1 MLLILT
7 AALLATQV
15 QTSATVGR
23 DSTGRREVGVRI
35 QVGRAPG
42 DEPVRRVAVTAE
54 HLATAFKTP
63 AARTLLTRARAARFS
78 QDTALRSY
86 DAKAR
91 QRISVGMSVR
101 ARGRERLVMRDEAVA
116 RIQWDHKA
124 GAVVDMLGK
133 RTTVPAADDMKPV
146 DEGIR
151 NDPSLPI
158 PYFPGRETLWIGGS
172 VARVEVNEENFVH
185 PIAEGSEAYYKY
197 SMGDSVEFTLPDNRT
212 IMLRELRAEAREPR
226 WNLIVGSFWFDQASA
241 QLVRAVYRP
250 SIELD
255 IWQLVTEEA
264 KRDSSN
270 NDDDVPGWVKGLV
283 SPLRAVM
290 QVFTIEYSLFEG
302 RFWLPVS
309 MGAEGKLQ
317 VTFLHVPAMFEERY
331 DYAHVNGPVNVA
343 APMAAVPAP
352 PMTVNTGTLKV
363 LRDSVLKAGRD
374 SVAAD
379 SVISARYGFM
389 ALRREEYAAEE
400 QALRDSLRRAG
411 VPPRTA
417 DSIMVAQL
425 YGVGLSVR
433 ARRAVRDSL
442 ASLGRSQQYIDSVIN
457 YRFDTAR
464 ERADAR
470 RRARR
475 DTVGAQGFTGTQV
488 DSVIR
493 VQDSTR
499 NARYRDSVRTVQDST
514 CKANGHVARRIRQ
527 YEQRVDILVRTPCD
541 LQSLANSPE
550 LPPSPY
556 ETGEDLWG
564 KKDRDKL
571 LGALDFALQAGWGP
585 QKISASYGLSQ
596 SRYNRVEG
604 FSTGLLLRQELGRGY
619 TWSAQLRGSQGDKQ
633 FNGELGLSRSNARST
648 LALNGYRRLVSAN
661 DWGQPHSLSASLPA
675 LLYARDEGFYY
686 RALGGELT
694 RSTDFHGQVV
704 WRVFAE
710 EHSDA
715 PLTTRFSLFRGS
727 HDDRFIP
734 NLVATE
740 GAYYGGSVRW
750 QQSWGLN
757 PRGWKSQ
764 ADFRLEGAG
773 GETDYGRAALDLTVS
788 RGLFDPYVVGLTV
801 AGGSSLGDVPPQR
814 QWILGSI
821 QTVRGQQAGV
831 AAGDAFWFSRLEL
844 AQDKGATRRA
854 IFGDLGWAGSR
865 DADWGRSQ
873 RLLAGVGVGASFFE
887 GLVRFDIARGLWPR
901 EKWRVDLS
909 LDAPF

>member
-1 MLLILT
+1 MVLIL
-7 AALLATQV
+7 AATLLATQV

-35 QVGRAPG
+35 HVGAAPG
-42 DEPVRRVAVTAE
+42 SEPVRRIAVTAE

-63 AARTLLTRARAARFS
+63 AARTLLTRARQARFS
-78 QDTALRSY
+78 QDTALRAY

-91 QRISVGMSVR
+91 QRISVGMSIR

-116 RIQWDHKA
+116 RIQWDHRA

-133 RTTVPAADDMKPV
+133 RTTVPAADDVNPV

-172 VARVEVNEENFVH
+172 VARVEVNEESLVH
-185 PIAEGSEAYYKY
+185 PVAEGSEAYYQY
-197 SMGDSVEFTLPDNRT
+197 STGDSIEFTLPDNRT
-212 IMLRELRAEAREPR
+212 IMLRELRAEARSPR
-226 WNLIVGSFWFDQASA
+226 WNLIVGSFWFDQATA

-255 IWQLVTEEA
+255 LWELVTEEA
-264 KRDSSN
+264 KRDSSDT
-270 NDDDVPGWVKGLV
+270 DDDVPGWVKGLV

-317 VTFLHVPAMFEERY
+317 LTFIHVPVMFEERY
-331 DYAHVNGPVNVA
+331 EYASVNRPVNVA

-352 PMTVNTGTLKV
+352 PLSIATGTIQRQ
-363 LRDSVLKAGRD
+363 RDSLRKTGLD
-374 SVAAD
+374 SLAAD
-379 SVISARYGFM
+379 SAIIERYGFM
-389 ALRREEYAAEE
+389 AVRRAEYAAEAD
-400 QALRDSLRRAG
+400 ALRDSLRTAG
-411 VPPRTA
+411 VPRRTA
-417 DSIMVAQL
+417 DSIVTARV
-425 YGVGLSVR
+425 YGTGTGM
-433 ARRAVRDSL
+433 ARRGVRDSL
-442 ASLGRSQQYIDSVIN
+442 AHLGRDQQFIDSVIY
-457 YRFDTAR
+457 YRFDGAR
-464 ERADAR
+464 ERVEER

-475 DTVGAQGFTGTQV
+475 DSIAGRGFNSAQI

-493 VQDSTR
+493 VEDSTR
-499 NARYRDSVRTVQDST
+499 FATAQARSRAVSDST

-527 YEQRVDILVRTPCD
+527 YEQRVDVLVRTPCD
-541 LQSLANSPE
+541 LQSLAKSPE

-585 QKISASYGLSQ
+585 QKLNVSYGLSQ

-604 FSTGLLLRQELGRGY
+604 FSTGLLVRQELGRGY
-619 TWSAQLRGSQGDKQ
+619 TWSAQLRGSQGDKAV
-633 FNGELGLSRSNARST
+633 NGELGITRSNARTT
-648 LALNGYRRLVSAN
+648 LGLSGYRRLVSAS
-661 DWGQPHSLSASLPA
+661 DWGQPHSFSASLPA

-694 RSTDFHGQVV
+694 RTFDYHGLVA
-704 WRVFAE
+704 WRIFAE
-710 EHSDA
+710 EQTTA
-715 PLTTRFSLFRGS
+715 PVTTRFSLFRGS

-734 NLVATE
+734 NVAALE

-750 QQSWGLN
+750 QQDWGLD
-757 PRGWKSQ
+757 PRGWRLQS
-764 ADFRLEGAG
+764 DLRLEGAG
-773 GETDYGRAALDLTVS
+773 GESDFGRGAVDLTVS
-788 RGLFDPYVVGLTV
+788 KGLFGQMIFGLTGS
-801 AGGSSLGDVPPQR
+801 AGSSVGDVPPHR

-821 QTVRGQQAGV
+821 QTVRGQTAGV
-831 AAGDAFWFSRLEL
+831 AGGDAFWFSRLEL
-844 AQDKGATRRA
+844 AQDRGASRRS

-865 DADWGRSQ
+865 DGDWGRSQ
-873 RLLAGVGVGASFFE
+873 RLLAGVGVGASFLD
-887 GLVRFDIARGLWPR
+887 GLMRLDIARGLWPR
-901 EKWRVDLS
+901 ERWRVDFS